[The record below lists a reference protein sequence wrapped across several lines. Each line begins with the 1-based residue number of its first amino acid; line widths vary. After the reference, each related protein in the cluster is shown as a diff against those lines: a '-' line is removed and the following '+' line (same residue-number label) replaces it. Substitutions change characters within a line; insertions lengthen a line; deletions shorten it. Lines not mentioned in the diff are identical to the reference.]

1 MKRILFGVSVIVST
15 ASAVSD
21 RWCPHEGIESAP
33 LLAAPSSWFDEILA
47 ASKEQ
52 KNIVPV
58 LVIGSG
64 PAGMAA
70 AFAAAQAKLH
80 TVMIAGSEL
89 GGQLADA
96 KLVDNIQT
104 IAPTAG
110 ATIMDQQLERAT
122 QAGVTC
128 LSDDEV
134 TRIERA
140 EVGNYFIVHTAQ
152 NRVIH
157 ALTLIAATGAGLKRL
172 GVPGEAQYMNKG
184 IFSCAACD
192 GREAR
197 NKRVMVIARGPAL
210 QELLYHLMPLAQHI
224 IVVALPGDKEFVLPH
239 REPLMRAASV
249 ETLNGVTVSGII
261 GDGANVQAVRVVHTA
276 TGEKE
281 LLPVSCLFVSL
292 GREPNSRLFAPL
304 AQCTPQGFLELVS
317 RSQTTSCS
325 ATSCPG
331 MFAAGNVT
339 DSVYKR
345 APTAMGDGVKAACD
359 ALLYLRKHGF
369 NQDIAKM
376 LEPYYL

>member
-1 MKRILFGVSVIVST
+1 MKRILFVVSLFGGISC
-15 ASAVSD
+15 SAQE

-33 LLAAPSSWFDEILA
+33 LLAAPSGWFDEILA

-104 IAPTAG
+104 IAPTPG

-152 NRVIH
+152 NRVMH
-157 ALTLIAATGAGLKRL
+157 VLTIVAATGAGLKRL

-224 IVVALPGDKEFVLPH
+224 VVVAMPGDKEFVLP
-239 REPLMRAASV
+239 REKLVRCASV
-249 ETLNGVTVSGII
+249 ETLNGVTISEII
-261 GDGANVQAVRVVHTA
+261 GDGANLQAVRVVHTA

-281 LLPVSCLFVSL
+281 LIPVACLFVSL
-292 GREPNSRLFAPL
+292 GREPYSRLFAPL
-304 AQCTPQGFLELVS
+304 AQCTPQGFLELVT
-317 RSQTTSCS
+317 RCQ

-331 MFAAGNVT
+331 IFAAGNVT

-369 NQDIAKM
+369 NQEIAKA

>member
-1 MKRILFGVSVIVST
+1 MKRILLGVSVVMST
-15 ASAVSD
+15 ACAVSE

-122 QAGVTC
+122 HAGVTC

-157 ALTLIAATGAGLKRL
+157 ALTIIAATGAGLKRL
-172 GVPGEAQYMNKG
+172 GVPGEAHYMNKG

-210 QELLYHLMPLAQHI
+210 QELLYHLIPLAQHI
-224 IVVALPGDKEFVLPH
+224 IVVAMAGDKEFVLPH
-239 REPLMRAASV
+239 RDKLVRAASV
-249 ETLNGVTVSGII
+249 ETINGVTISEII

-276 TGEKE
+276 TGAKE
-281 LLPVSCLFVSL
+281 VIPVSCLFVSL

-304 AQCTPQGFLELVS
+304 AQCAPQGFLELAT
-317 RSQTTSCS
+317 RCQ

-331 MFAAGNVT
+331 IFAAGNVT

-369 NQDIAKM
+369 NQDVAKV

>member
-1 MKRILFGVSVIVST
+1 MKRILLGVSVVMST
-15 ASAVSD
+15 ACAVSE

-47 ASKEQ
+47 ASKER

-122 QAGVTC
+122 HAGVTC

-134 TRIERA
+134 TCIERA

-157 ALTLIAATGAGLKRL
+157 ALTIIAATGAGLKRL
-172 GVPGEAQYMNKG
+172 GVPGEAHYMNKG

-210 QELLYHLMPLAQHI
+210 QELLYHLIPLAQHI
-224 IVVALPGDKEFVLPH
+224 IVVAMAGDKEFVLPH
-239 REPLMRAASV
+239 RDKLVRAASV
-249 ETLNGVTVSGII
+249 ETINGVTISEII

-276 TGEKE
+276 TGAKE
-281 LLPVSCLFVSL
+281 VIPVSCLFVAL

-304 AQCTPQGFLELVS
+304 AQCAPQGFLELAT
-317 RSQTTSCS
+317 RCQ

-331 MFAAGNVT
+331 IFAAGNVT

-369 NQDIAKM
+369 NQDVAKI